1 MEFIKKIKSESI
13 FIPKKI
19 ENQLAQFLGIL
30 DFATQASKEQIL
42 IQSKLLDLI
51 IFCKNL
57 IYAETQINL
66 QEKTSK
72 SRNQINFFLRSQNMN
87 DNKKILTIT
96 SKIQKNILKSKV
108 LNKDYIRGVFLICGN
123 IKNPKDKYYIEF
135 IVSGNSGKEKEKKA
149 NFLQNK
155 LAEIGFI
162 FKKTVLNKKTVLYIN
177 NSSIIEDFLTYIGAT
192 QSSLEIMN
200 LKVYKNLRNKVN
212 RLVNCETSNLNKIIS
227 ASAPQIKAINKIKE
241 CKGFNYL
248 TPDLKEIAEKR
259 LANPELSLSELS
271 TILSFNISKSGLNY
285 KLKKIEEIAKKYE
298 K

>member
-42 IQSKLLDLI
+42 IQSKLLDII

-96 SKIQKNILKSKV
+96 SKIQKKATIKGKNELKSCLV
-108 LNKDYIRGVFLICGN
+108 
-123 IKNPKDKYYIEF
+123 E
-135 IVSGNSGKEKEKKA
+135 
-149 NFLQNK
+149 
-155 LAEIGFI
+155 
-162 FKKTVLNKKTVLYIN
+162 LY
-177 NSSIIEDFLTYIGAT
+177 
-192 QSSLEIMN
+192 
-200 LKVYKNLRNKVN
+200 
-212 RLVNCETSNLNKIIS
+212 
-227 ASAPQIKAINKIKE
+227 
-241 CKGFNYL
+241 
-248 TPDLKEIAEKR
+248 
-259 LANPELSLSELS
+259 
-271 TILSFNISKSGLNY
+271 
-285 KLKKIEEIAKKYE
+285 
-298 K
+298 

>member
-42 IQSKLLDLI
+42 IQSKLLDII

-72 SRNQINFFLRSQNMN
+72 SRN
-87 DNKKILTIT
+87 
-96 SKIQKNILKSKV
+96 QKNILKSKV

-241 CKGFNYL
+241 FRGFNYL